1 MRIAVVLGI
10 VIVAASS
17 CLTAAEARGRRG
29 GGGGWSGGSLVSV
42 GGYTRRD
49 GTYVAPYVRT
59 KADGDPTN
67 NLSYRGGSATPG
79 GVYTRTAS
87 ADPAAAVGS
96 VPEPVAPG
104 PTLPWCSDGTIVCG
118 FCVLN

>member
-1 MRIAVVLGI
+1 MRAAIVIGI

-17 CLTAAEARGRRG
+17 CLTTAEARGRRG
-29 GGGGWSGGSLVSV
+29 GGGGWSGNSSLVSV

-59 KADGDPTN
+59 RADGDPTN
-67 NLSYRGGSATPG
+67 NLSYRGGITYQS
-79 GVYTRTAS
+79 VAS
-87 ADPAAAVGS
+87 AEAGDAVASLPQPAS
-96 VPEPVAPG
+96 LVPA
-104 PTLPWCSDGTIVCG
+104 LPWCSDGTIVSG